1 MRSLWSGRRE
11 DIYINIFFEDDGHE
25 EFLPVTSQVEHLCS
39 SSFEPFQKC
48 PFCVRCHVTDFR
60 DFEAHGKKIHI
71 EHIEAQFEGNRLTFG
86 PNGLL
91 TPVAGWFF
99 GPLCLCM
106 YRLLD

>member
-1 MRSLWSGRRE
+1 
-11 DIYINIFFEDDGHE
+11 
-25 EFLPVTSQVEHLCS
+25 
-39 SSFEPFQKC
+39 
-48 PFCVRCHVTDFR
+48 VTDFR

-99 GPLCLCM
+99 GPLCLSQKSGSEFSDEIL
-106 YRLLD
+106 RSALLDIQPTLDSMKGIRLTECWTLIFSNCRPGGCQV